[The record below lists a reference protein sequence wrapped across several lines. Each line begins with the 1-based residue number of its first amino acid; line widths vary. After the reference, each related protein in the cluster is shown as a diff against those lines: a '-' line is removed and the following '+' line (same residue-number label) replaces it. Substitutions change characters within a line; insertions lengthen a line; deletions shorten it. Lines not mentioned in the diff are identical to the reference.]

1 MGTQPL
7 RPASRVLAGILAAEL
22 IGLFVYLVA
31 RGLRWSSLWPG
42 AFFVALL
49 VHAAVTGR
57 WVRLFPGSSG
67 R

>member
-1 MGTQPL
+1 MGSDTL
-7 RPASRVLAGILAAEL
+7 RPMSRVLAGILAAEL
-22 IGLFVYLVA
+22 IGLFIYLVA

-49 VHAAVTGR
+49 VYAAATGR
-57 WVRLFPGSSG
+57 WVHLFRRSSG